1 MRACIEGVSI
11 WGPGLEGWAASRPI
25 LSGEQPYVARES
37 PPPPAAVLSAIERR
51 RAGVVTRL
59 ALAVAREAVAMSAL
73 PAAGLR
79 SVFGSASG
87 DGIVIHA
94 ILEALAN
101 GDPVSPTQF
110 HNSVHNSPAGYW
122 SIGTSSAQPVSCL
135 GCHDDT
141 FAAALLK
148 AMAEVRVERVPVLL
162 CVYDVPLPTPLD
174 AKYKIAAPF
183 GVGLVLSP
191 VDGGTDAP
199 LVSVEY
205 EASPPLSGPEA
216 PRESGLRT
224 LSRTVPA
231 ARALRL
237 LESLA
242 RGVPDAFAL
251 AFLDGRLDVHLDPCS
266 TVSRFS
272 A

>member
-1 MRACIEGVSI
+1 MQARIDGVAI
-11 WGPGLEGWAASRPI
+11 WGPGLEGWSASRPI
-25 LSGEQPYVARES
+25 LTGEQPYTARES
-37 PPPPAAVLSAIERR
+37 PPPTAAVLSPTERR
-51 RAGVVTRL
+51 RAGIVTRL
-59 ALAVAREAVAMSAL
+59 ALAVAREAVEMSAL

-110 HNSVHNSPAGYW
+110 HNSVHNAPAGYW
-122 SIGTSSAQPVSCL
+122 SIGTGSAQPVTCL

-148 AMAEVRVERVPVLL
+148 AMAEVRIERVPVLL
-162 CVYDVPLPTPLD
+162 CVYDVPLPAPLD
-174 AKYKIAAPF
+174 LKYPIAAPF
-183 GVGLVLSP
+183 GTGLVLSP
-191 VDGGTDAP
+191 VEAGTDAP
-199 LVSVEY
+199 LISVAY
-205 EASPPLSGPEA
+205 ESSPPLAGSEA
-216 PRESGLRT
+216 PRLTALRT
-224 LSRTVPA
+224 LSASIPA
-231 ARALRL
+231 GRALRF

-251 AFLDGRLDVHLDPCS
+251 PLLDGRLDVRLDPCS
-266 TVSRFS
+266 TASRFFV
-272 A
+272 